1 MDRLTRASTCLACVL
16 SLAACGDDTATSVSA
31 SEGTTSTTS
40 APPTSST
47 SGGSESGSTSQG
59 SGSESNS
66 ASEATTGVPTGTSA
80 ASSTGAATDA
90 TGSTGSTGSTGA
102 VSASSTGDTSTGSS
116 TGAPIPDMGND
127 QCAVKCGNTDWSYVW
142 IANSGEN
149 TLSKLD
155 TRNMIEEGRYRTRPD
170 HQGSPSRTSVSID
183 GKAVVV
189 ANRSGG
195 LTKVWARKEYCT
207 DKNGNGVIDTSTGK
221 NNVLAFD
228 QDECIAWYTPFPAAT
243 SQRPVA
249 WTSGVYNNETCE
261 YDDQKIWTASANG
274 NGGTWPCDGSPG
286 IFVYRVNGDT
296 GVVEDTLNLPDV
308 TCGGTLGPYGAAVDA
323 NNDLWMYIWSSG
335 KILHV
340 SHDTLA
346 HEVING
352 GAYGITVDKK
362 GRVWIDS
369 GQRYD
374 PVTKQWA
381 NQIGNQ
387 PGNGGSGVAE
397 DLQGRIWKATTGG
410 VGWVNSDTMQVGDTV
425 TLPING
431 LARGVGVD
439 VDGYIWAVMLG
450 GTTAYRIHPMTYEIA
465 TYAGLN
471 QPYTYS
477 DMAGGQ
483 INNVVC
489 PQ

>member
-1 MDRLTRASTCLACVL
+1 MDFARTSTCLACALV
-16 SLAACGDDTATSVSA
+16 LAACGDDTATSVSA
-31 SEGTTSTTS
+31 TDSTT
-40 APPTSST
+40 APTTLTPTSSAT
-47 SGGSESGSTSQG
+47 GGETGTTAQPTG
-59 SGSESNS
+59 SGSGSNS
-66 ASEATTGVPTGTSA
+66 ASEGTTEGPGTSSNTT
-80 ASSTGAATDA
+80 SSTGGSSGT
-90 TGSTGSTGSTGA
+90 TEPLGGTTTGGPGSTGEGSSGGGST
-102 VSASSTGDTSTGSS
+102 TG
-116 TGAPIPDMGND
+116 PLLDMGVD

-149 TLSKLD
+149 TLSKID
-155 TRNMIEEGRYRTRPD
+155 TRNMVEEGRYRTRPD

-195 LTKVWARKEYCT
+195 LTKVWARKEYCK

-221 NNVLAFD
+221 NNVLPFD
-228 QDECIAWYTPFPAAT
+228 QDECIAWYTAFPAAT

-249 WTSGVYNNETCE
+249 WTSGVYNNQTCE
-261 YDDQKIWTASANG
+261 YDDQKIWTAAANG

-296 GVVEDTLNLPDV
+296 GVVEDTLPLPNV

-340 SHDTLA
+340 EYDTLN

-352 GAYGITVDKK
+352 GSYGITVDKK

-374 PVTKQWA
+374 PMTKQWA

-410 VGWVNSDTMQVGDTV
+410 VGWLNSDTMQVGDTV

-465 TYAGLN
+465 AYAGLN

-483 INNVVC
+483 INQIVC